1 VLVGRHD
8 RAAAAVVRVER
19 IVNRVILAEVECTP
33 LERSLPMLKSLI
45 SPLTGIVPFTTPML
59 PSTDD
64 ARLFHVASTTANAE
78 SLIGAATNRYSGGID
93 YTPAGALAAAIGE
106 AAERYAGAYIPASHM
121 VVATAAELGDSAVDP
136 ASFALFDD
144 AQYAQPNFHFRRFTE
159 HTRVRW
165 SPAFRLPGGE
175 RAYVP
180 TQLVHLLADSHD
192 DTPVGYATS
201 SGMACGATLEE
212 AILSG
217 LLELVERDAFLL
229 TWYNRLSLPR
239 IDWSGDPAL
248 VRLDDEFFR
257 PTGLRYAAIDLSAF
271 LRVPTALGIVLD
283 ENGGPAFAAGA
294 ASSVTMDVAVRKA
307 LREAFQTRAFA
318 RQLRAD
324 LPDWSCD
331 DPRAVTTFEDHV
343 LYHAYPSRAGIDDF
357 LLASPLRVRVG
368 DVAPVE
374 GRNVTANIRA
384 IVARLASAGV
394 DTYVVDTAP
403 EDLRAAG
410 LHAVTVVCPQLCR
423 LDVPH
428 DLRYF
433 GAARLYDAA
442 FGAGVTDRP
451 FTRDDLNPEPHPF
464 P

>member
-1 VLVGRHD
+1 M
-8 RAAAAVVRVER
+8 
-19 IVNRVILAEVECTP
+19 NNVILAETQRTP
-33 LERSLPMLKSLI
+33 LETSLPRLKALV

-59 PSTDD
+59 PATDD

-106 AAERYAGAYIPASHM
+106 AAERYAAAYVPASHM
-121 VVATAAELGDSAVDP
+121 VAGTAAEMGPSAADP

-144 AQYAQPNFHFRRFTE
+144 AQYEQPAFHFRRFTVQ
-159 HTRVRW
+159 TRVRW
-165 SPAFRLPGGE
+165 CPAFRLPGGGP
-175 RAYVP
+175 AYVP
-180 TQLVHLLADSHD
+180 TQLVHLLGDDAHD

-229 TWYNRLSLPR
+229 AWYNRLSLPLV
-239 IDWSGDPAL
+239 DWSGDAAL
-248 VRLDDEFFR
+248 ARLDDEFFR
-257 PTGLRYAAIDLSAF
+257 PTGLRYAVVDLSAF
-271 LRVPTALGIVLD
+271 LRVPTALGVVFD
-283 ENGGPAFAAGA
+283 ASGGPAFAAGA

-331 DPRAVTTFEDHV
+331 DPRKVVGFEDHV
-343 LYHAYPSRAGIDDF
+343 LYHAYPARPGMDDF
-357 LLASPLRVRVG
+357 LVASPRRVRVA
-368 DVAPVE
+368 DVAPVP
-374 GRNVTANIRA
+374 GDSVTANVRA
-384 IVARLASAGV
+384 IVARLARAGV
-394 DTYVVDTAP
+394 DTFVVDTTP

-423 LDVPH
+423 LDVPYDH
-428 DLRYF
+428 RYF

-442 FGAGVTDRP
+442 FAAGLADRP
-451 FTRDDLNPEPHPF
+451 FTRDELNPEPHPF

>member
-1 VLVGRHD
+1 VIN
-8 RAAAAVVRVER
+8 VV
-19 IVNRVILAEVECTP
+19 LAETERTS
-33 LERSLPMLKSLI
+33 LERSLPLLKSLV

-59 PSTDD
+59 PATDD

-78 SLIGAATNRYSGGID
+78 SLIGSATSRYSGGID

-106 AAERYAGAYIPASHM
+106 AAERYAAAYVPESHM
-121 VVATAAELGDSAVDP
+121 VAACADELGGAVDP

-144 AQYAQPNFHFRRFTE
+144 EQYAQPNFHFRRFTTR
-159 HTRVRW
+159 TRVRW

-175 RAYVP
+175 PAYVP
-180 TQLVHLLADSHD
+180 TQLAHLLGDVHD
-192 DTPVGYATS
+192 GTPIGYATS

-229 TWYNRLSLPR
+229 TWYGRLSLPLV
-239 IDWSGDPAL
+239 DWSGDPAL

-257 PTGLRYAAIDLSAF
+257 PTGLRYAVVDLSAF
-271 LRVPTALGIVLD
+271 LRVPTALGVVFD
-283 ENGGPAFAAGA
+283 ESGGPAFAAGA
-294 ASSVTMDVAVRKA
+294 ASSATMDVAVRKA

-324 LPDWSCD
+324 LPDWSCED
-331 DPRAVTTFEDHV
+331 VRKVAGFEDHV
-343 LYHAYPSRAGIDDF
+343 LYHAYPPRAGIDEF
-357 LLASPLRVRVG
+357 LVASPRRVRIG

-374 GRNVTANIRA
+374 GRNVTENIRA

-394 DTYVVDTAP
+394 DTFVVDTTP

-410 LHAVTVVCPQLCR
+410 LHAVTVLCPQLCR
-423 LDVPH
+423 LDVPYDH
-428 DLRYF
+428 RYF

-442 FGAGVTDRP
+442 FRAGLAERP
-451 FTRDDLNPEPHPF
+451 FTRDELNPEPHPF

>member
-1 VLVGRHD
+1 M
-8 RAAAAVVRVER
+8 
-19 IVNRVILAEVECTP
+19 NRVVLAETERTP
-33 LERSLPMLKSLI
+33 LERSLPLLKGLV

-64 ARLFHVASTTANAE
+64 ARLFHVSSTTANAE

-93 YTPAGALAAAIGE
+93 YTPSGALAAAIGE
-106 AAERYAGAYIPASHM
+106 AAERYAGAYVPASHM
-121 VVATAAELGDSAVDP
+121 LAATAAELGDIAADP
-136 ASFALFDD
+136 ASFALFEE
-144 AQYAQPNFHFRRFTE
+144 AQYAQPGFYFKRFTE

-175 RAYVP
+175 PAYVP
-180 TQLVHLLADSHD
+180 TQLAHLLADSPD
-192 DTPVGYATS
+192 DTPVGYGTS

-229 TWYNRLSLPR
+229 TWYNRLSLPQV
-239 IDWSGDPAL
+239 DWSADPAL
-248 VRLDDEFFR
+248 VRLDEEFFR
-257 PTGLRYAAIDLSAF
+257 PTGLRYAVIDMSVF
-271 LRVPTALGIVLD
+271 LGVPTALGVVFG
-283 ENGGPAFAAGA
+283 ESGGPAFAAGA

-307 LREAFQTRAFA
+307 LREAFQTRSFA

-331 DPRAVTTFEDHV
+331 DRRKIVAFEDHV
-343 LYHAYPSRAGIDDF
+343 LYHAYPARAGLDDF
-357 LLASPLRVRVG
+357 LAASPRRVRVG
-368 DVAPVE
+368 DVAPVA
-374 GRNVTANIRA
+374 GRNVTENVRT
-384 IVARLASAGV
+384 IVARLASEGV

-410 LHAVTVVCPQLCR
+410 LHAVTVICPQLCR
-423 LDVPH
+423 LDVPYDH
-428 DLRYF
+428 RYF
-433 GAARLYDAA
+433 GGARLYDAA
-442 FGAGVTDRP
+442 FRAGVADRP